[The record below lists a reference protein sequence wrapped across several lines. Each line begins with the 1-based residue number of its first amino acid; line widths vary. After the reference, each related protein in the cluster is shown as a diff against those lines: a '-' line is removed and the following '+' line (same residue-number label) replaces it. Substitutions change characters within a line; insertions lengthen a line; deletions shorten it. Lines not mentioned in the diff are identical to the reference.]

1 MRIRKNAS
9 KLLGS
14 AIVYSSAPFPPP
26 SDTWDPP
33 SCANPTI
40 FTSSGELCEL
50 NQSPWDVY
58 PNLHFFTSS
67 FKDIESPPCLKEA
80 QQVPDAIS
88 GNDKGIL
95 GKSPEKD
102 IIESETKPL
111 RICKRYTTLP
121 TPLSFSRLPLLLSLT
136 CHLPQKRVDVK
147 LNREKKNTPKK
158 KKKMKKQQQQQK
170 KTTVILCK
178 KHDGKKWFCKRPAQ
192 LPHSFCEYHLN
203 QSRSYYST
211 HKEKE
216 VPELESWCT
225 SSKKKENG
233 GTMTNPYYYYNGFW
247 PSSRIR
253 RGARNAE
260 NGDDA
265 MHVDNVKKVDDVCDA
280 AVAGSEAKEDCAMDD
295 QKVVISG
302 SDGEEKSV
310 KKRRR
315 KPTKCRSLK
324 SLL

>member
-1 MRIRKNAS
+1 MK
-9 KLLGS
+9 
-14 AIVYSSAPFPPP
+14 
-26 SDTWDPP
+26 
-33 SCANPTI
+33 
-40 FTSSGELCEL
+40 
-50 NQSPWDVY
+50 
-58 PNLHFFTSS
+58 
-67 FKDIESPPCLKEA
+67 
-80 QQVPDAIS
+80 
-88 GNDKGIL
+88 
-95 GKSPEKD
+95 KS
-102 IIESETKPL
+102 
-111 RICKRYTTLP
+111 
-121 TPLSFSRLPLLLSLT
+121 
-136 CHLPQKRVDVK
+136 
-147 LNREKKNTPKK
+147 REKKTTTKK
-158 KKKMKKQQQQQK
+158 KTKKKEKI
-170 KTTVILCK
+170 TTVILCK

-260 NGDDA
+260 TGDDA
-265 MHVDNVKKVDDVCDA
+265 MHVDNVKKVDDV
-280 AVAGSEAKEDCAMDD
+280 SD
-295 QKVVISG
+295 QKVISG
-302 SDGEEKSV
+302 SDGEEKRV